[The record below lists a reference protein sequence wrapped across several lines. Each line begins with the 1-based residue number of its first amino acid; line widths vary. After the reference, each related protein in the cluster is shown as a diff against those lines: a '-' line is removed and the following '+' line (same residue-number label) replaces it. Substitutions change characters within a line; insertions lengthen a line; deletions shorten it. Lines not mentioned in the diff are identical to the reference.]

1 MVFMTIFLGIKE
13 YKLVPTSNAK
23 TFIFSL
29 NNQISSPKLCL

>member
-1 MVFMTIFLGIKE
+1 MTFMAIFLGIKE

-29 NNQISSPKLCL
+29 NNQISSLRLCL